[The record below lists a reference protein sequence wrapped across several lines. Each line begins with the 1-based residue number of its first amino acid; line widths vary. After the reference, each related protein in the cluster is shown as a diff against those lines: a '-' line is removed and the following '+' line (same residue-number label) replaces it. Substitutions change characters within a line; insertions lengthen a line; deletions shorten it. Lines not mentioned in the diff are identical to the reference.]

1 MQQKICFGKHSKVGE
16 PMAVTSIWSITSRV
30 DSVIDYVSNPEKTIA
45 QESDMNAALHT
56 IDDVVEYA
64 VDDLKTEERV
74 YVSGIRCDPEFAA
87 RQFQKTKQHYKK
99 TGGILAFHGY
109 QSFKPGE
116 VDADTAHRIGV
127 ELAKELWGD
136 RFEVVVATHLNTDH
150 YHNHFV
156 INSVSIV
163 DGYRYYDNKE
173 TYRRMRE
180 VSDRLCKAHQL
191 SVIKNPGGKG
201 KSYAEWSAEKNGK
214 PTYRGMVKADIDRAI
229 LASTTMRDF
238 YRVMEQMG
246 YTFKLRKKNGQP
258 LAHPVA
264 VPPGGGNGVR
274 MDGLG
279 EEYTLDGITQRIL
292 RNMRKRIPFPEA
304 ENRRLGRYRY
314 RGNFKKSRK
323 ATGLR
328 ALYFYYC
335 YRLKIIVKHPAST
348 KKVLGVLREDII
360 QLDKRI
366 AETRFLGKYK
376 IETADDLAGR
386 KQYADTQIEVLTDQR
401 KDLRNALKRIT
412 RKGNAAEIEATKEKI
427 SALTDELIKLR
438 KEVKLCDSIAE
449 RSGLVK
455 EGLEAIIEQDTS
467 ERKEKNQ
474 YEHSR
479 RRSGT
484 DRQNVTQWR

>member
-1 MQQKICFGKHSKVGE
+1 ME
-16 PMAVTSIWSITSRV
+16 
-30 DSVIDYVSNPEKTIA
+30 
-45 QESDMNAALHT
+45 
-56 IDDVVEYA
+56 
-64 VDDLKTEERV
+64 
-74 YVSGIRCDPEFAA
+74 
-87 RQFQKTKQHYKK
+87 TKRRFDKL
-99 TGGILAFHGY
+99 GGRSCYHGY
-109 QSFKPGE
+109 QSFRAGE

-136 RFEVVVATHLNTDH
+136 QFEVVVATHLNTDH

-156 INSVSIV
+156 INSVSSV
-163 DGYRYYDNKE
+163 DGRKFSNRKPDYA
-173 TYRRMRE
+173 RMRE
-180 VSDRLCKAHQL
+180 VSDRLCKEHHL
-191 SVIKNPGGKG
+191 SVIKDPQWNG
-201 KSYAEWSAEKNGK
+201 KSYAEWSANKHGK
-214 PTYRGMVKADIDRAI
+214 PTYRDIVKADIDRAI

-246 YTFKLRKKNGQP
+246 YTFKRLKENGQP

-264 VPPGGGNGVR
+264 LPPGAKKGVR
-274 MDGLG
+274 MDRLG
-279 EEYTLDGITQRIL
+279 EEYTFDGITQRIL

-314 RGNFKKSRK
+314 RGNFKKHKK

-328 ALYFYYC
+328 ALYLYYC

-348 KKVLGVLREDII
+348 KKVLGVLREDIVK
-360 QLDKRI
+360 LDQRI

-386 KQYADTQIEVLTDQR
+386 KQYADNQIQVLTDQR

-412 RKGNAAEIEATKEKI
+412 RKGDAAEIEATKEKI

>member
-1 MQQKICFGKHSKVGE
+1 
-16 PMAVTSIWSITSRV
+16 MAVTSIWPITGNPNG
-30 DSVIDYVSNPEKTIA
+30 VIEYAINPEKTSA
-45 QESDMNAALHT
+45 DSREETAALHA
-56 IDDVVEYA
+56 IDKVVEYTA
-64 VDDLKTEERV
+64 DDLKTEKRM
-74 YVSGIRCDPEFAA
+74 YVSGVNCQVPFAKE
-87 RQFQKTKQHYKK
+87 QFMETKRRFNQMNGRTCY
-99 TGGILAFHGY
+99 HGY
-109 QSFKPGE
+109 QSFRAGE

-136 RFEVVVATHLNTDH
+136 QFEVVVATHLNTDH

-156 INSVSIV
+156 INSVSSV
-163 DGYRYYDNKE
+163 DGRKFSNRKPDYA
-173 TYRRMRE
+173 RMRE
-180 VSDRLCKAHQL
+180 VSDRLCKEHQL
-191 SVIKNPGGKG
+191 SVIKNPKGKG
-201 KSYAEWSAEKNGK
+201 KSYSQWSAEKNGK
-214 PTYRGMVKADIDRAI
+214 PTYPSLVKADIDRAI

-238 YRVMEQMG
+238 QRVMEQMG
-246 YTFKLRKKNGQP
+246 YTFKWFKKNGQQ
-258 LAHPVA
+258 LEHQVA
-264 VPPGGGNGVR
+264 IPPGAKKGVR
-274 MDGLG
+274 LDRLG
-279 EEYTLDGITQRIL
+279 EEYTFDGITQRIL

-314 RGNFKKSRK
+314 RGNFKKHK
-323 ATGLR
+323 KTTGLR

-348 KKVLGVLREDII
+348 KKVLGVLREDIVK
-360 QLDKRI
+360 LDQRI

-386 KQYADTQIEVLTDQR
+386 KQYADNQIQVLTDQR

-412 RKGNAAEIEATKEKI
+412 RKGDAAEIEATKEKI

>member
-1 MQQKICFGKHSKVGE
+1 
-16 PMAVTSIWSITSRV
+16 MAVTSIWPITGNP
-30 DSVIDYVSNPEKTIA
+30 DGVIEYAINPEKTSE
-45 QESDMNAALHT
+45 ESREETAALHA
-56 IDDVVEYA
+56 IDNVVEYTA
-64 VDDLKTEERV
+64 DDLKTEKRM
-74 YVSGIRCDPEFAA
+74 YVSGVNCQIPHAKE
-87 RQFQKTKQHYKK
+87 QFMETKRRFGKMDGRTCY
-99 TGGILAFHGY
+99 HGY
-109 QSFKPGE
+109 QSFRAGE

-136 RFEVVVATHLNTDH
+136 QFEVVVATHLNTDH

-156 INSVSIV
+156 INSVSSV
-163 DGYRYYDNKE
+163 DGRKFSNRKPDYA
-173 TYRRMRE
+173 RMRE
-180 VSDRLCKAHQL
+180 VSDRLCKEHQL
-191 SVIKNPGGKG
+191 SVIKDPQWNG
-201 KSYAEWSAEKNGK
+201 KSYAEWSANKHGK
-214 PTYRGMVKADIDRAI
+214 PTYRDIVKADIDRAI

-246 YTFKLRKKNGQP
+246 YTFKRLKENGQP

-264 VPPGGGNGVR
+264 LPPGAKKGVR
-274 MDGLG
+274 MDRLG
-279 EEYTLDGITQRIL
+279 EDYTFDGITQRIL

-314 RGNFKKSRK
+314 RGNFKKHKK

-376 IETADDLAGR
+376 IETAADLADR

-401 KDLRNALKRIT
+401 KELYNALKRIK
-412 RKGNAAEIEATKEKI
+412 RKGDAEEISATKDKI
-427 SALTDELIKLR
+427 SALSAELKQLR
-438 KEVKLCDSIAE
+438 REVKLCESIAE

>member
-1 MQQKICFGKHSKVGE
+1 
-16 PMAVTSIWSITSRV
+16 MAVTSIWPITGNPNG
-30 DSVIDYVSNPEKTIA
+30 VIEYAINPEKTSA
-45 QESDMNAALHT
+45 DSREETAALHA
-56 IDDVVEYA
+56 IDKVVEYTA
-64 VDDLKTEERV
+64 DDLKTEKRM
-74 YVSGIRCDPEFAA
+74 YVSGVNCQVPFAKE
-87 RQFQKTKQHYKK
+87 QFMETKRRFNQMNGRTCY
-99 TGGILAFHGY
+99 HGY
-109 QSFKPGE
+109 QSFRAGE

-127 ELAKELWGD
+127 ELAKELWGN
-136 RFEVVVATHLNTDH
+136 RFEVVVSTHLNTDH

-156 INSVSIV
+156 INSVSSV
-163 DGYRYYDNKE
+163 DGKKFSNRKPDYA
-173 TYRRMRE
+173 RMRE
-180 VSDRLCKAHQL
+180 VSDRLCKEHQL
-191 SVIKNPGGKG
+191 SVIKNPKGKG
-201 KSYAEWSAEKNGK
+201 KSYSQWSAEKNGK
-214 PTYRGMVKADIDRAI
+214 PTYPSLVKADIDHAI

-238 YRVMEQMG
+238 QRVMEQMG
-246 YTFKLRKKNGQP
+246 YTFKWFKKNGQQ
-258 LAHPVA
+258 LEHQVA
-264 VPPGGGNGVR
+264 IPPGAKKGVR
-274 MDGLG
+274 LDRLG
-279 EEYTLDGITQRIL
+279 EEYTFDGITQRIL

-314 RGNFKKSRK
+314 RGNFKKHKK

-348 KKVLGVLREDII
+348 KKVLGVLREDIVK
-360 QLDKRI
+360 LDQRI

-386 KQYADTQIEVLTDQR
+386 KQYADNQIQVLTDQR
-401 KDLRNALKRIT
+401 KDLRNALKRII
-412 RKGNAAEIEATKEKI
+412 RKGDAAEIEATKEKI

>member
-1 MQQKICFGKHSKVGE
+1 
-16 PMAVTSIWSITSRV
+16 MAVTSIWPITGNPNG
-30 DSVIDYVSNPEKTIA
+30 VIEYAINPEKTSVDSR
-45 QESDMNAALHT
+45 EETAALHA
-56 IDDVVEYA
+56 IDKVVEYTA
-64 VDDLKTEERV
+64 DDLKTEKRM
-74 YVSGIRCDPEFAA
+74 YVSGVNCQVPFAKE
-87 RQFQKTKQHYKK
+87 QFMETKRRFNQMNGRTCY
-99 TGGILAFHGY
+99 HGY
-109 QSFKPGE
+109 QSFRAGE

-136 RFEVVVATHLNTDH
+136 QFEVVVATHLNTDH

-156 INSVSIV
+156 INSVSSV
-163 DGYRYYDNKE
+163 DGRKFSNRKPDYA
-173 TYRRMRE
+173 RMRE
-180 VSDRLCKAHQL
+180 VSDRLCKEHQL
-191 SVIKNPGGKG
+191 SVIKNPKGKG
-201 KSYAEWSAEKNGK
+201 KSYSQWSAEKNGK
-214 PTYRGMVKADIDRAI
+214 PTYPSLVKADIDRAI

-238 YRVMEQMG
+238 QRVMEQMG
-246 YTFKLRKKNGQP
+246 YTFKWFKKNGQQ
-258 LAHPVA
+258 LEHQVA
-264 VPPGGGNGVR
+264 IPPGAKKGVR
-274 MDGLG
+274 LDRLG
-279 EEYTLDGITQRIL
+279 EEYTFDGITQRIL

-314 RGNFKKSRK
+314 RGNFKKHKK

-348 KKVLGVLREDII
+348 KKVLGVLREDIVK
-360 QLDKRI
+360 LDQRI

-386 KQYADTQIEVLTDQR
+386 KQYADNQIQVLTDQR
-401 KDLRNALKRIT
+401 KDLRNALKRIK
-412 RKGNAAEIEATKEKI
+412 RKGDMKEITETQEKI

>member
-1 MQQKICFGKHSKVGE
+1 
-16 PMAVTSIWSITSRV
+16 MAVTSIWPITGNP
-30 DSVIDYVSNPEKTIA
+30 DGVIEYAINPEKTSE
-45 QESDMNAALHT
+45 ESREETAALHA
-56 IDDVVEYA
+56 IDNVVEYTA
-64 VDDLKTEERV
+64 DDLKTEKRM
-74 YVSGIRCDPEFAA
+74 YVSGVNCQIPYAKE
-87 RQFQKTKQHYKK
+87 QFMETKRLFGQMDGRTCY
-99 TGGILAFHGY
+99 HGY
-109 QSFKPGE
+109 QSFRAGE

-127 ELAKELWGD
+127 ALAKELWGD

-156 INSVSIV
+156 INSVSRV
-163 DGYRYYDNKE
+163 DGKKFSNRKPDYA
-173 TYRRMRE
+173 RMRE
-180 VSDRLCKAHQL
+180 VSDRLCKEHQL
-191 SVIKNPGGKG
+191 SVIKNPKGKG
-201 KSYAEWSAEKNGK
+201 KSYAQWSAEKNGK
-214 PTYRGMVKADIDRAI
+214 PTYQSMVQADIDRAI

-238 YRVMEQMG
+238 QRVMEQMG
-246 YTFKLRKKNGQP
+246 YTFKWFKKNGQQ
-258 LAHPVA
+258 LEHQVA
-264 VPPGGGNGVR
+264 IPPGAKKGVR
-274 MDGLG
+274 LDRLG
-279 EEYTLDGITQRIL
+279 EEYTYDGITQRIL

-314 RGNFKKSRK
+314 RGNFKKHKK

-335 YRLKIIVKHPAST
+335 YRLKIIVKHPVST

-386 KQYADTQIEVLTDQR
+386 KQYADNQIEVLTDQR

-412 RKGNAAEIEATKEKI
+412 RKGDAAEITATKEKI

-438 KEVKLCDSIAE
+438 KEVKLCESIAE

-455 EGLEAIIEQDTS
+455 EGLEAIIEQDIS
-467 ERKEKNQ
+467 ERKEKTQ
-474 YEHSR
+474 HEHSR

-484 DRQNVTQWR
+484 DRQNVTKWR

>member
-1 MQQKICFGKHSKVGE
+1 
-16 PMAVTSIWSITSRV
+16 MAVTSIWSIKSRV

-45 QESDMNAALHT
+45 QASDLNAALHT

-150 YHNHFV
+150 FHNHFV

-180 VSDRLCKAHQL
+180 VSDRLCKENQL

-214 PTYRGMVKADIDRAI
+214 PTYRGLVKADIDRAI

-246 YTFKLRKKNGQP
+246 YTFKLHKKNGQP

-264 VPPGGGNGVR
+264 IPPSGGNGVR

-314 RGNFKKSRK
+314 RGNFKKHK
-323 ATGLR
+323 KVTGLR

-348 KKVLGVLREDII
+348 KKVPGVLREDILK
-360 QLDKRI
+360 LDKRI
-366 AETRFLGKYK
+366 EETRFLGKYK
-376 IETADDLAGR
+376 IETADELTGR
-386 KQYADTQIEVLTDQR
+386 KEYAETQIQVLTDQR
-401 KDLRNALKRIT
+401 KELYNALKRIK
-412 RKGNAAEIEATKEKI
+412 RKGDAEEISATKDKI
-427 SALTDELIKLR
+427 SVLSAELKQLR
-438 KEVKLCDSIAE
+438 REVKLCESIAE

-455 EGLEAIIEQDTS
+455 EGLESIIEQDIS
-467 ERKEKNQ
+467 ERKEKTQ
-474 YEHSR
+474 HEHSR

>member
-1 MQQKICFGKHSKVGE
+1 
-16 PMAVTSIWSITSRV
+16 MAVTSIWPITGNP
-30 DSVIDYVSNPEKTIA
+30 DGVIEYAINPEKTSE
-45 QESDMNAALHT
+45 ESREETAALHA
-56 IDDVVEYA
+56 IDNVVEYTA
-64 VDDLKTEERV
+64 DDLKTEKRM
-74 YVSGIRCDPEFAA
+74 YVSGVNCQIPHAKEQFMETKRCFGKMDG
-87 RQFQKTKQHYKK
+87 RTCY
-99 TGGILAFHGY
+99 HGY
-109 QSFKPGE
+109 QSFRAGE

-156 INSVSIV
+156 INSVSSV
-163 DGYRYYDNKE
+163 DGRKFSNRKPDYA
-173 TYRRMRE
+173 RMRE
-180 VSDRLCKAHQL
+180 VSDRLCKEHHL
-191 SVIKNPGGKG
+191 SVIKDPQWNG
-201 KSYAEWSAEKNGK
+201 KSYAEWSANKHGK
-214 PTYRGMVKADIDRAI
+214 PTYRDIVKADIDRAI

-238 YRVMEQMG
+238 YKVMEQMG
-246 YTFKLRKKNGQP
+246 YTFKRLKENGQP

-264 VPPGGGNGVR
+264 LPPGAKKGVR
-274 MDGLG
+274 MDRLG
-279 EEYTLDGITQRIL
+279 EDYTFDGITQRIL

-314 RGNFKKSRK
+314 RGNFKKHKK

-386 KQYADTQIEVLTDQR
+386 KQYADNQIQVLTEQR

-412 RKGNAAEIEATKEKI
+412 RQGDETEVTSTKDKI
-427 SALTDELIKLR
+427 SALSDELKKLR
-438 KEVKLCDSIAE
+438 KEVRLCDSIAE

-455 EGLEAIIEQDTS
+455 EGLDSIIEQDIS
-467 ERKEKNQ
+467 ARKEKTKD
-474 YEHSR
+474 EHSR

-484 DRQNVTQWR
+484 DRQNVAERR

>member
-1 MQQKICFGKHSKVGE
+1 
-16 PMAVTSIWSITSRV
+16 MAVTSIWPITGNP
-30 DSVIDYVSNPEKTIA
+30 DGVIEYAINPEKTSE
-45 QESDMNAALHT
+45 ESREETAALHA
-56 IDDVVEYA
+56 IDNVVEYTA
-64 VDDLKTEERV
+64 DDLKTEKRM
-74 YVSGIRCDPEFAA
+74 YVSSVNCQIPFAKE
-87 RQFQKTKQHYKK
+87 QFMETKRRFGKMDGRTCY
-99 TGGILAFHGY
+99 HGY
-109 QSFKPGE
+109 QSFRAGE

-156 INSVSIV
+156 INSVSSV
-163 DGYRYYDNKE
+163 DGRKFSNRKPDYA
-173 TYRRMRE
+173 RMRE
-180 VSDRLCKAHQL
+180 VSDRLCKEHHL
-191 SVIKNPGGKG
+191 SVIKDPQWNG
-201 KSYAEWSAEKNGK
+201 KSYAEWSANKHGK
-214 PTYRGMVKADIDRAI
+214 PTYRDIVKADIDRAI

-246 YTFKLRKKNGQP
+246 YTFKRLKENGQP

-264 VPPGGGNGVR
+264 LPPGAKKGVR
-274 MDGLG
+274 MDRLG
-279 EEYTLDGITQRIL
+279 EDYTFDGITQRIL

-314 RGNFKKSRK
+314 RGNFKKHKK

-412 RKGNAAEIEATKEKI
+412 RKGDAAEIEATKEKI

>member
-1 MQQKICFGKHSKVGE
+1 
-16 PMAVTSIWSITSRV
+16 MAVTSIWPITGNP
-30 DSVIDYVSNPEKTIA
+30 DGVIEYAINPEKTSE
-45 QESDMNAALHT
+45 ESREETAALHA
-56 IDDVVEYA
+56 IDNVVEYTA
-64 VDDLKTEERV
+64 DDLKTEKRM
-74 YVSGIRCDPEFAA
+74 YVSGVNCQIPYAKE
-87 RQFQKTKQHYKK
+87 QFMETKRLFGQMDGRTCY
-99 TGGILAFHGY
+99 HGY
-109 QSFKPGE
+109 QSFRAGE

-127 ELAKELWGD
+127 ALAKELWGD

-156 INSVSIV
+156 INSVSRV
-163 DGYRYYDNKE
+163 DGKKFSNRKPDYA
-173 TYRRMRE
+173 RMRE
-180 VSDRLCKAHQL
+180 VSDRLCKEHQL
-191 SVIKNPGGKG
+191 SVIKNPKGKG
-201 KSYAEWSAEKNGK
+201 KSYAQWSAEKNGK
-214 PTYRGMVKADIDRAI
+214 PTYQSMVQADIDRAI

-238 YRVMEQMG
+238 QRVMEQMG
-246 YTFKLRKKNGQP
+246 YTFKWFKKNGQQ
-258 LAHPVA
+258 LEHQVA
-264 VPPGGGNGVR
+264 IPPGAKKGVR
-274 MDGLG
+274 LDRLG
-279 EEYTLDGITQRIL
+279 EEYTYDGITQRIL

-314 RGNFKKSRK
+314 RGNFKKHKK

-335 YRLKIIVKHPAST
+335 YRLKIIVKHPASA

-386 KQYADTQIEVLTDQR
+386 KQYADNQIEVLTDQR

-412 RKGNAAEIEATKEKI
+412 RKGDAAEITATKEKI

-438 KEVKLCDSIAE
+438 KEVKLCESIAE

-455 EGLEAIIEQDTS
+455 EGLEAIIEQDIS
-467 ERKEKNQ
+467 ERKEKTQ
-474 YEHSR
+474 HEHSR

-484 DRQNVTQWR
+484 DRQNVTKWR

>member
-1 MQQKICFGKHSKVGE
+1 
-16 PMAVTSIWSITSRV
+16 MAVTAIWDIKGRV
-30 DSVIDYVSNPEKTIA
+30 DKVISYATNPQKTDA
-45 QESDMNAALHT
+45 SALQYAADFHA
-56 IDDVVEYA
+56 IEQVVEYSA
-64 VDDLKTEERV
+64 DEMKTEKCC
-74 YVSGIRCDPEFAA
+74 YVSGINCDPDQAA
-87 RQFQKTKQHYKK
+87 HQFVRSKK
-99 TGGILAFHGY
+99 HWGKEGGIVAFHGY
-109 QSFKPGE
+109 QSFRAGE
-116 VDADTAHRIGV
+116 VDADTAHHIGV

-136 RFEVVVATHLNTDH
+136 RFEVVVATHLNTGH

-156 INSVSIV
+156 LNSVSFC
-163 DGYRYYDNKE
+163 DGYKYNDCRESYQK
-173 TYRRMRE
+173 MRD
-180 VSDRLCKAHQL
+180 VSDRLCKEHQL

-201 KSYAEWSAEKNGK
+201 MSYAEWSAKENGK
-214 PTYRGMVKADIDRAI
+214 PTYRDIVKADIDRAI

-238 YRVMEQMG
+238 YRVMEEMG
-246 YTFKLRKKNGQP
+246 YTFNRYKKNGQP
-258 LAHPVA
+258 LAHA
-264 VPPGGGNGVR
+264 TAIPPGAKRGVR
-274 MDGLG
+274 LDGLG
-279 EEYTLDGITQRIL
+279 EEYTFDGITQQIL

-304 ENRRLGRYRY
+304 ENRRIGRYRY

-348 KKVLGVLREDII
+348 KKVLGVLREDIVK
-360 QLDKRI
+360 LDQRI
-366 AETRFLGKYK
+366 AETRFLGKHK

-386 KQYADTQIEVLTDQR
+386 KQYADNQIQVLTDQR

-412 RKGNAAEIEATKEKI
+412 RKGDAAEIEATKEKI

>member
-1 MQQKICFGKHSKVGE
+1 
-16 PMAVTSIWSITSRV
+16 MAVTSIWPITGNP
-30 DSVIDYVSNPEKTIA
+30 DGVIEYAINPEKTSEA
-45 QESDMNAALHT
+45 SREETAALHA
-56 IDDVVEYA
+56 IDNVVEYTA
-64 VDDLKTEERV
+64 DDLKTEKRM
-74 YVSGIRCDPEFAA
+74 YVSGVNCQIPYAKE
-87 RQFQKTKQHYKK
+87 QFMETKCRFGKL
-99 TGGILAFHGY
+99 GGRTCYHGY
-109 QSFKPGE
+109 QSFRAGE

-127 ELAKELWGD
+127 ALAKELWGD

-156 INSVSIV
+156 INSVSRV
-163 DGYRYYDNKE
+163 DGRKFSNRKPDYA
-173 TYRRMRE
+173 RMRE
-180 VSDRLCKAHQL
+180 VSDRLCKEHQL

-229 LASTTMRDF
+229 LAATTMRDF

-246 YTFKLRKKNGQP
+246 YTFKRYKKNGQP

-264 VPPGGGNGVR
+264 IPPGGGNGVR
-274 MDGLG
+274 MDRLG
-279 EEYTLDGITQRIL
+279 EEYTFDGITQRIL

-314 RGNFKKSRK
+314 RGNFKKSRN

-348 KKVLGVLREDII
+348 KKVLGVLREDILK
-360 QLDKRI
+360 LDQRI

-376 IETADDLAGR
+376 IETAEELTGR
-386 KQYADTQIEVLTDQR
+386 KQYADNQIQVLTDQR
-401 KDLRNALKRIT
+401 KELRNALKRIT
-412 RKGNAAEIEATKEKI
+412 RKGDAEEITATKEKI

-438 KEVKLCDSIAE
+438 KEVKLCDSILE

-455 EGLEAIIEQDTS
+455 EGLEAIIEQDIS
-467 ERKEKNQ
+467 ERKEKTQ
-474 YEHSR
+474 HEHSR

-484 DRQNVTQWR
+484 DRQNVTKWR

>member
-1 MQQKICFGKHSKVGE
+1 
-16 PMAVTSIWSITSRV
+16 MAVTSIWPITGNP
-30 DSVIDYVSNPEKTIA
+30 DGVIEYAINPEKTSEA
-45 QESDMNAALHT
+45 SLEETAALHA
-56 IDDVVEYA
+56 IDNVVEYTA
-64 VDDLKTEERV
+64 DDIKTEKRM
-74 YVSGIRCDPEFAA
+74 YVSGVNCQIPYAKE
-87 RQFQKTKQHYKK
+87 QFIETKRRFGKLDGRTCY
-99 TGGILAFHGY
+99 HGY
-109 QSFKPGE
+109 QSFRAGE

-127 ELAKELWGD
+127 ALAKELWGD
-136 RFEVVVATHLNTDH
+136 QFEVVVATHLNTDH

-156 INSVSIV
+156 INSVSCV
-163 DGYRYYDNKE
+163 DGRKFSNRKPDYA
-173 TYRRMRE
+173 RMRE
-180 VSDRLCKAHQL
+180 VSDRLCKENQL

-264 VPPGGGNGVR
+264 IPPGGGNGVR

-314 RGNFKKSRK
+314 RGNFKKHKK

-348 KKVLGVLREDII
+348 KKVLGVLREDILKLN
-360 QLDKRI
+360 QRI
-366 AETRFLGKYK
+366 EETRFLGKHK
-376 IETADDLAGR
+376 IETADELTGR
-386 KQYADTQIEVLTDQR
+386 KQYAENQIQVLTDQR
-401 KDLRNALKRIT
+401 KELYNALKRIK
-412 RKGNAAEIEATKEKI
+412 RKGDAEEISATKDKI
-427 SALTDELIKLR
+427 SALSAELKQLR
-438 KEVKLCDSIAE
+438 QEVKLCESIAE

-455 EGLEAIIEQDTS
+455 EGLESIIEQDIS

-474 YEHSR
+474 HEHSR

>member
-1 MQQKICFGKHSKVGE
+1 
-16 PMAVTSIWSITSRV
+16 MAVTSIWPITGNP
-30 DSVIDYVSNPEKTIA
+30 DGVIEYAINPEKTSE
-45 QESDMNAALHT
+45 ESREETAALHA
-56 IDDVVEYA
+56 IDNVLEYTA
-64 VDDLKTEERV
+64 DDLKTEKRM
-74 YVSGIRCDPEFAA
+74 YVSGVNCQIPYAKE
-87 RQFQKTKQHYKK
+87 QFMETKRLFGQMDGRTCY
-99 TGGILAFHGY
+99 HGY
-109 QSFKPGE
+109 QSFRAGE

-127 ELAKELWGD
+127 ALAKELWGD

-156 INSVSIV
+156 INSVSRV
-163 DGYRYYDNKE
+163 DGKKFSNRKPDYA
-173 TYRRMRE
+173 RMRE
-180 VSDRLCKAHQL
+180 VSDRLCKEHQL
-191 SVIKNPGGKG
+191 SVIKDPKWNG
-201 KSYAEWSAEKNGK
+201 KSYAEWSANKHGK
-214 PTYRGMVKADIDRAI
+214 PTYRDIVKADIDRAI

-246 YTFKLRKKNGQP
+246 YTFKRNKENGQP

-264 VPPGGGNGVR
+264 LPPGAKKGVR
-274 MDGLG
+274 MDRLG
-279 EEYTLDGITQRIL
+279 EEYTFDGITQRIL

-314 RGNFKKSRK
+314 RGNFKKHKK

-412 RKGNAAEIEATKEKI
+412 RKGDAAEIEATKEKI

-438 KEVKLCDSIAE
+438 KEVKLCESIAE